1 MLEFYPAIRLFHIS
15 CVLLSGGLFILRG
28 CLMLAG
34 SAQANHALLRWLSYA
49 IDSALLTAAL
59 MLVTLLH
66 QYPFQQAWLT
76 AKVLLLV
83 IYIVLGV
90 MALRRAR
97 SYRAR
102 AACFAAAVLVYLFM
116 ISIARA
122 HDPLGALRSFV
133 R

>member
-1 MLEFYPAIRLFHIS
+1 MLTRRAFAQAT
-15 CVLLSGGLFILRG
+15 GA
-28 CLMLAG
+28 CLLAG
-34 SAQANHALLRWLSYA
+34 SARANHALLRWLSYA

-116 ISIARA
+116 ISIART